1 MSSGDVVAARFV
13 PSRPLKVLIA
23 EDNLINQRVV
33 LGLLAQLG
41 HTGVVVGDGEK
52 ALRCLSKLQ
61 FDAVL
66 MDVMMPL
73 MDGLEALAAI
83 RNQEQ
88 STGQHVPV
96 LMATAHDESG
106 DADRFTRAGADG
118 YIPKPMDLETL
129 HAELER
135 VTAVPS

>member
-1 MSSGDVVAARFV
+1 MSIGDVTAGRLA
-13 PSRPLKVLIA
+13 PKRPLKVLIA
-23 EDNLINQRVV
+23 EDNLINQRVA

-41 HTGVVVGDGEK
+41 HTGIVVGDGEK
-52 ALRCLSKLQ
+52 ALKCLSKLQ

-66 MDVMMPL
+66 MDVMMPQ

-83 RNQEQ
+83 RIQER

-106 DADRFTRAGADG
+106 DAERFTRAGADG
-118 YIPKPMDLETL
+118 YIPKPIDVETL

-135 VTAVPS
+135 VTVARP

>member
-1 MSSGDVVAARFV
+1 MSIGDVTAGRLA
-13 PSRPLKVLIA
+13 PKRPLKVLIA
-23 EDNLINQRVV
+23 EDNLINQRVA

-41 HTGVVVGDGEK
+41 HTGIVVGDGEK
-52 ALRCLSKLQ
+52 ALKCLSKLQ

-66 MDVMMPL
+66 MDVMMPQ

-83 RNQEQ
+83 RIQER

-106 DADRFTRAGADG
+106 DAERFTRAGADG
-118 YIPKPMDLETL
+118 YIPKPIDVETL

-135 VTAVPS
+135 VTFARP

>member
-1 MSSGDVVAARFV
+1 VSIGDVTAGRLA
-13 PSRPLKVLIA
+13 PKRPLKVLIA
-23 EDNLINQRVV
+23 EDNLINQRVA

-41 HTGVVVGDGEK
+41 HTGIVVGDGEK
-52 ALRCLSKLQ
+52 ALKCLSKLQ

-66 MDVMMPL
+66 MDVMMPQ

-83 RNQEQ
+83 RIQER

-106 DADRFTRAGADG
+106 DAERFTRAGADG
-118 YIPKPMDLETL
+118 YIPKPIDVETL

-135 VTAVPS
+135 VTVARP